1 MKRMPSKPLFGMP
14 VAVGT
19 SLAVM
24 AMRRIPWPNADES
37 AASNAAAASAR
48 RECLIGA
55 SSARWIA
62 AREQNAGQQQEAA
75 LSVFI
80 DWEIGV
86 LPETTAAG
94 RASESG
100 VLPKMQAL

>member
-24 AMRRIPWPNADES
+24 AMRRVPWPNADES

-55 SSARWIA
+55 SSARRIA
-62 AREQNAGQQQEAA
+62 AWEPNAGQQQEAA
-75 LSVFI
+75 LSVFL
-80 DWEIGV
+80 DWGIGV
-86 LPETTAAG
+86 LPETPAAG
-94 RASESG
+94 RVSG
-100 VLPKMQAL
+100 SGLLPKMPAL